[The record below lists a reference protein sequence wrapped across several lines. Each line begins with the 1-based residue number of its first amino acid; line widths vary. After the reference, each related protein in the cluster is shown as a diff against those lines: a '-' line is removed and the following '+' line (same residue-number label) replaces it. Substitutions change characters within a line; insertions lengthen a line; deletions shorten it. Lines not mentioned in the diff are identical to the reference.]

1 MALQS
6 VLPHKG
12 VPKKCL
18 LPPPMSV
25 AKLAPVPKRQKSKA
39 RFVTTGHHA
48 KALATVVA
56 ETANANATAN
66 AHGAKALS
74 MVAATIAKAKAKAF
88 SETSSIWNPSLSNE
102 EWAREFKE
110 RLLPLLAR
118 LESRLD

>member
-66 AHGAKALS
+66 AHAAKALS
-74 MVAATIAKAKAKAF
+74 MVAATIAKANAKAF

-102 EWAREFKE
+102 EWAREFKK